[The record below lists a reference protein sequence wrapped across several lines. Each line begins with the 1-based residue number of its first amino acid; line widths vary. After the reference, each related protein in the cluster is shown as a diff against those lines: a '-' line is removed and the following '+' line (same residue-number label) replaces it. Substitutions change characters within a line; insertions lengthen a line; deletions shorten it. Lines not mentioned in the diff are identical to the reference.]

1 MTVTRSSFRKAVY
14 STLVF
19 SIGGLALVCLPIIG
33 PAYTAKFAGA
43 YWMQI
48 VAGYLAM
55 ILLIE
60 VVGVP
65 IRSAFQHY
73 WAGMVFAFCLFIAGV
88 LAGSATSMLLYGER
102 DAHSY
107 IVKPLFW
114 MGIYGFIP
122 AVMIGAIG
130 SGLIRS
136 GRKTGEQVGVR
147 NL

>member
-1 MTVTRSSFRKAVY
+1 MTVTSSSFRKAVY
-14 STLVF
+14 STLVL
-19 SIGGLALVCLPIIG
+19 SLVGLVLVCLPIIG

-65 IRSAFQHY
+65 LRSAFHHY
-73 WAGMVFAFCLFIAGV
+73 WAGMIFAFCLFVVGV
-88 LAGSATSMLLYGER
+88 LAGSSTSMFLYGDM

-107 IVKPLFW
+107 IVKPFFW
-114 MGIYGFIP
+114 MSIYGFIP
-122 AVMIGAIG
+122 AVAIGAIG
-130 SGLIRS
+130 SGLIRA
-136 GRKTGEQVGVR
+136 RNKTGEQVGAQ
-147 NL
+147 NP